1 MGKSS
6 AIDKINRIKILVSKC
21 NLSYL
26 FFFFSPQGIGEP
38 PLLLGAS
45 VHFALREAVNAA
57 RSDQGL
63 SDNYKLACPATP
75 EVIRMGCA
83 GPIVKKVRYGLSNLH
98 TEEHIV

>member
-1 MGKSS
+1 MLFTKLT
-6 AIDKINRIKILVSKC
+6 AVNKIFVS
-21 NLSYL
+21 NVTNPSWFLIP
-26 FFFFSPQGIGEP
+26 SPQGIGEP
-38 PLLLGAS
+38 PLLLGPS

-83 GPIVKKVRYGLSNLH
+83 GPIVKKVRYLSLSNLH